1 MEVDGKK
8 LEKIKIDNSE
18 FKNRLKKKLKIK
30 NIINY
35 YGLNRNKLDQFF

>member
-1 MEVDGKK
+1 MEK

-35 YGLNRNKLDQFF
+35 YGFVEQTGSIFRMS